1 MVAKSLLEVEC
12 IWFIYIME
20 YHLAIALNK
29 LELYVSAQINLK
41 NIMLSKKY
49 LV

>member
-1 MVAKSLLEVEC
+1 
-12 IWFIYIME
+12 ME

-49 LV
+49 LVWKDKYFMIYYV